1 MQFDQKVVL
10 ITGAAGALGRAAVQA
25 FAEQGATL
33 VLTDHNRER
42 LGLLRS
48 ELGLSPERC
57 HIHQADITR
66 LDEAKSFA
74 EATEQAVSRIDAAIH
89 IAGGFRMGVT
99 HESTEAD
106 WNYLMDLNAR
116 SAFNL
121 AHGVV
126 PVMKRGGGGSIVFIG
141 SRSALQGPADMGL
154 YAASKAALLRLC
166 ESMAAEL
173 AELNIRVNC
182 VLPSILDTPAN
193 RQNMPAADPARW
205 VRPESLAQVILFLCS
220 PAARDISGAAIP
232 VFGRS

>member
-1 MQFDQKVVL
+1 MLFQDRVVL
-10 ITGAAGALGRAAVQA
+10 ITGAAGALGRAVVQA
-25 FAEQGATL
+25 FADQGATL
-33 VLTDHNRER
+33 ALTDHNRER
-42 LGLLRS
+42 LALLRS

-74 EATEQAVSRIDAAIH
+74 EVTEQALSRIDAAVH
-89 IAGGFRMGVT
+89 IAGGFRMGIT
-99 HESTEAD
+99 HQTSEAD

-126 PVMKRGGGGSIVFIG
+126 PVMKRLGGGSIVFIG
-141 SRSALQGPADMGL
+141 SRAALQGGTDVGV
-154 YAASKAALLRLC
+154 YSASKAALLRLS

-173 AELNIRVNC
+173 AELGIRVNC
-182 VLPSILDTPAN
+182 VLPSVIDTPAN
-193 RQNMPAADPARW
+193 RQNMPAADPERW

-220 PAARDISGAAIP
+220 PAARDISGASIP
-232 VFGRS
+232 VYGRS